1 MDTVKLYFKF
11 LAVHIKSAMT
21 YKASFF
27 LTCLGQMLITA
38 NVYLGVVFLMDR
50 FGTVGGYALTELT
63 LCFGCIL
70 LASSLAECFGR
81 GFDVFNR
88 ILSQAQFDRL
98 LVRPRGLIFQVLC
111 QDMKP
116 SVAARVL
123 QGALMLAYGIQAGQ
137 IQWTVGKALTVAAM
151 VLCGAAVF
159 FGVYLLYAALCFFT
173 LEGLEVMNIFTNGVQ
188 EYGKYPFDV
197 YGKGVLWLL
206 TLLVPMALV
215 QYWPLQY
222 LLGRGPGWYGLL
234 PLVSLLFLLPCA
246 AAWRF
251 GVAHYRSTGS

>member
-1 MDTVKLYFKF
+1 MDTIKLYFKF
-11 LAVHIKSAMT
+11 LAVHMKSAMA

-27 LTCLGQMLITA
+27 LSCLGQMLITL
-38 NVYLGVVFLMDR
+38 NVYLGVIFLLDR
-50 FGTVGGYALTELT
+50 FGTVGGYTLPELT

-70 LASSLAECFGR
+70 LASSLATCFAR

-88 ILSQAQFDRL
+88 ILSQAHFDRL
-98 LVRPRGLIFQVLC
+98 LVRPRGLVFQVLC
-111 QDMKP
+111 QEIKP
-116 SVAARVL
+116 AVAARVL
-123 QGALMLAYGIQAGQ
+123 QGILMLIYGIRAGE
-137 IQWTVGKALTVAAM
+137 ILWTAGRVFTLTAM
-151 VLCGAAVF
+151 VLCGGAVF

-173 LEGLEVMNIFTNGVQ
+173 LQGLEVMNIFTNGVQ

-222 LLGRGPGWYGLL
+222 LLGRGPAWYGIL
-234 PLVSLLFLLPCA
+234 PLASLVFLLPCA